1 MEYCV
6 YLVCQASTFI
16 LSVYIKWH
24 YSVSTN
30 TAYFDT
36 TYVRSTFSI
45 IILPTYYLLCLRLVL
60 AIHNRRCCFIAWLT
74 HHTHITLWIK
84 LVYMPG
90 FYTCRLNAL
99 ALLYLYMCLQ
109 VFFQFITFCQ
119 RFLVFCRLLYTRWPG
134 SGCSHHPLN
143 YIHIFNLCIFT
154 LNVHRTQSYYK
165 INSFTFH
172 FLHTFT

>member
-1 MEYCV
+1 MALFGFNKYC
-6 YLVCQASTFI
+6 LF
-16 LSVYIKWH
+16 WH
-24 YSVSTN
+24 HICSF
-30 TAYFDT
+30 YFFNNNSS
-36 TYVRSTFSI
+36 Y
-45 IILPTYYLLCLRLVL
+45 ILPSLLRLVL